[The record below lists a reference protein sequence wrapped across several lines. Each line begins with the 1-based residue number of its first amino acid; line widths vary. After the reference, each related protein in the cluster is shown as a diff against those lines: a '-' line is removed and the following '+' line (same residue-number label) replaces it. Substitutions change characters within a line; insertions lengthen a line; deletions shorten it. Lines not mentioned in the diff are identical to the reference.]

1 MRIFRLYRAF
11 NVRISLFL
19 EYYVRH
25 KRLYIRLKGK
35 MFRLCRIL
43 LRQYSAAFCIVQAA
57 RHID

>member
-11 NVRISLFL
+11 NVGIPLFL

-35 MFRLCRIL
+35 MFRFCRIL
-43 LRQYSAAFCIVQAA
+43 LRQYSASVCIVQAA